1 MSYQKLV
8 AAAQK
13 AKRFS
18 YSPFSKFKVGAAV
31 VTRSGTIYTG
41 CNIEISSFALTI
53 CAERTALF
61 KAVSEGERNFVAVAI
76 ASGGSA
82 LTPPCGACRQV
93 LMDLAGDIDVVM
105 TNHRGKKRVM
115 RLRDLFPHP
124 FRATNFIQRKKRTG
138 QNPSRENK

>member
-1 MSYQKLV
+1 MRYQKLV

-31 VTRSGTIYTG
+31 ITRSGTIYTG

-53 CAERTALF
+53 CAERTAIF
-61 KAVSEGERNFVAVAI
+61 KAVSEGEKDFVAVAI
-76 ASGGSA
+76 ASGGPA

-124 FRATNFIQRKKRTG
+124 FGAAIFTKGKNVPRKPLHKH
-138 QNPSRENK
+138 K